1 MPLLRGK
8 VRQGVLKV
16 QVRKL
21 PRRQAKE
28 PQVQVLKV
36 PLQLRVLR
44 PLNSVCAV
52 ASTATG
58 HLNALYLPMPRR
70 PPLVLRPSGLVKV
83 LPTSSRPLR
92 AFTCV
97 LPRLVWLEA
106 RCP

>member
-1 MPLLRGK
+1 MAIILQLPLCLAPSRVHLSFLCLRMPLLRGK

-16 QVRKL
+16 QVRKV

-28 PQVQVLKV
+28 PQVQVPKV
-36 PLQLRVLR
+36 PLQWRVLR

-70 PPLVLRPSGLVKV
+70 PPLVLRP
-83 LPTSSRPLR
+83 R
-92 AFTCV
+92 
-97 LPRLVWLEA
+97 LEA